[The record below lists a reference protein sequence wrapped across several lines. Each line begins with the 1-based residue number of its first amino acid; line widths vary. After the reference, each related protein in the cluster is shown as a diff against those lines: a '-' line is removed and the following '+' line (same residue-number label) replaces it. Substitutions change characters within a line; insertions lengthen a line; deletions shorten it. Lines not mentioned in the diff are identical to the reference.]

1 MKSDETYLRHILDAI
16 QLIESYI
23 SGVDFEKFS
32 RDSMMS
38 DAVFRQIEI
47 IGEAASRL
55 SAEFQRNHPDVP
67 VRKMKSMR
75 DILIHEYFGVNKKT
89 IWDTCK
95 DDLPTLKPLIEKAL
109 GIDSDSGSFV

>member
-1 MKSDETYLRHILDAI
+1 MKSDKIYLRHISDAI
-16 QLIESYI
+16 QIIESYI
-23 SGVDFEKFS
+23 SDVDFETFS
-32 RDSMMS
+32 HNSMMS

-67 VRKMKSMR
+67 VRKMKNMR
-75 DILIHEYFGVNKKT
+75 NILIHEYFGVNKKT

-95 DDLPTLKPLIEKAL
+95 DDLPTLKPLIQKAL
-109 GIDSDSGSFV
+109 DESPP